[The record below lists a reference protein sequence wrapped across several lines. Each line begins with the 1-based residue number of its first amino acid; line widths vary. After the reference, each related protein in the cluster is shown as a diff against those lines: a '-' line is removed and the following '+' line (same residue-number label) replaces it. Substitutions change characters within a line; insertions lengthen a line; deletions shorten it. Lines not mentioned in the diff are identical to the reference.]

1 MREIFER
8 VGDGV
13 AAAAGLLLL
22 AACASSAPKGH
33 PPKNGRTATTAAPAA
48 VRAATPP
55 ATPARNDSAADASYD
70 WHPLVIAP
78 FGTRLVDSP
87 IRLHEVLL
95 FHEQPH
101 APAEIESKDCYA
113 ADGTAP
119 AFMGHAPDEYLMCFE
134 HDRLDRIEVSVRIA
148 ADDAAGD
155 FGRACALWSRNA
167 KPPPP
172 ADDTCEG
179 RDGDI
184 AFSARLLALPGEHTA
199 ELLMTLSDAARL
211 DAEGE
216 PPDDPGAPSPATP

>member
-8 VGDGV
+8 VGDGA
-13 AAAAGLLLL
+13 AAAAGVLLL
-22 AACASSAPKGH
+22 AACASS
-33 PPKNGRTATTAAPAA
+33 PPKTTPL
-48 VRAATPP
+48 V
-55 ATPARNDSAADASYD
+55 TPARNDPAAAASYD

-113 ADGTAP
+113 ADGGTAP
-119 AFMGHAPDEYLMCFE
+119 AFMGLAPDEYLMCFE

-148 ADDAAGD
+148 AGDAAGD

-167 KPPPP
+167 EPLPP

-184 AFSARLLALPGEHTA
+184 AFSARLLVLPGERTA
-199 ELLMTLSDAARL
+199 ELLMTLSNAARL
-211 DAEGE
+211 DAERE
-216 PPDDPGAPSPATP
+216 PPGDPGPTSPATP